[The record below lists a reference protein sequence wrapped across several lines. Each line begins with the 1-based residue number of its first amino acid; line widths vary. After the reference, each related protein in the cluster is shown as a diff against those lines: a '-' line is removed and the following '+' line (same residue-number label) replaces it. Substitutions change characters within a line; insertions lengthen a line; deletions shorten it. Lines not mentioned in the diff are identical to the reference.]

1 MVQLLK
7 RYGEI
12 IFYAITT
19 VVALGLLIYG
29 SCLAIRGFQVAQMS
43 KVTKTFS
50 YSSKPDE
57 SDEVPEIDYD
67 KQMIVITK
75 HSRGYDTENNIVR
88 SLQDNGLINI
98 SGASQ
103 VDVYGEVNSDR
114 EGSYNINIVAKNSE
128 GKSSAN
134 LVIVVPED

>member
-75 HSRGYDTENNIVR
+75 HSRGYDTGNIVR

-134 LVIVVPED
+134 LVIVVPEN